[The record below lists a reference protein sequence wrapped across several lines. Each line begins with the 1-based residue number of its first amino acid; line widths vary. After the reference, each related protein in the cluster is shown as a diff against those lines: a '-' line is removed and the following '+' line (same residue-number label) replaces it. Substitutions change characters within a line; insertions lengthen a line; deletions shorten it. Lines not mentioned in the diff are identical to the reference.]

1 MRELDSTL
9 QPKEHAMS
17 DQNAETVRGAYES
30 FARGDVPGVLGILS
44 DDIEWTVGPPLPQ
57 ATEAHGRDDVGGF
70 FQKLGSIYQELE
82 VTPDEFIASG
92 DRVCVV
98 GSARGKSDG
107 RDVAYGFAHVWGLAD
122 GKAVSFDEYSLP
134 REGLA

>member
-1 MRELDSTL
+1 
-9 QPKEHAMS
+9 MS

-30 FARGDVPGVLGILS
+30 FARGDVEGVLGLLA
-44 DDIEWTVGPPLPQ
+44 DDVEWTVGPPLPQ
-57 ATEAHGRDDVGGF
+57 AMEAHGRDDVGRF
-70 FQKLGSIYQELE
+70 FQKLGSTYQELE
-82 VTPDEFIASG
+82 VEPEDYVASG

-98 GSARGKSDG
+98 GNAHGKSDG
-107 RDVAYGFAHVWGLAD
+107 REVAYGITHVWRLAD